1 MSQQELELPKGW
13 VKTKL
18 DDVVIRISNG
28 TSEKQTKEKTKFPVT
43 RIETISDTEIN
54 FNRVRYLKNCS
65 KKILDKYK
73 MEYGDILFSNINS
86 DSHLGKTA
94 IFHLTD
100 IELIHGMNLL
110 LIRSNREIILPK
122 LLNFIFNYHRTSG
135 FFYSIAQHA
144 VNQSSINQTRL
155 KKTPILL
162 PPLNEQKRIVS
173 KIEELFSKIDS
184 TKQSLEHT
192 KLQLEQYKKSL
203 LTSAF
208 EGKLTDAKQYDDQL
222 EIPKLLQLI
231 ESERNDIFLKT
242 ILKNNLSGDRFKQIS
257 PREYNPE
264 NMPISTKKWH
274 IVSLE
279 TICSFVQAG
288 STPLRTENSNFSETG
303 FPLIKVENILKN
315 GEVFL
320 KNNQL
325 RITPK
330 PHNKMWR
337 SKVFPDDIL
346 INIVGPPLGKI
357 GLVPKK
363 FPESNINQAIVLMR
377 TVPSYLNK
385 FLLFCLQS
393 PKYYDYQ
400 LKLSSG
406 VRQENIRKSSIGTI
420 PIPLPSL
427 KEQKEIVSQIEQG
440 FSLIE
445 NTSQII
451 ESTLQ
456 NLQTMKMSVLKQ
468 AFEGKLVPQDPNDEP
483 ASVLLERIKSTKESQ
498 STKQRGMKNVK

>member
-1 MSQQELELPKGW
+1 MTDTELELPQGWKWCKFQDVTDVVRGGSPRPKGDPRYFGGTIPW
-13 VKTKL
+13 IMIRDISKEKGKFLTKTKDTVTEEGAKKSRL
-18 DDVVIRISNG
+18 LKKGSLILSNSG
-28 TSEKQTKEKTKFPVT
+28 TVCVP
-43 RIETISDTEIN
+43 
-54 FNRVRYLKNCS
+54 
-65 KKILDKYK
+65 KILKVD
-73 MEYGDILFSNINS
+73 GCIHDGFLTFPDIPKNMNMDYAYYWFEKIRTKIRQENQQGITQVNLNIQIV
-86 DSHLGKTA
+86 K
-94 IFHLTD
+94 
-100 IELIHGMNLL
+100 
-110 LIRSNREIILPK
+110 IIDVP
-122 LLNFIFNYHRTSG
+122 
-135 FFYSIAQHA
+135 
-144 VNQSSINQTRL
+144 
-155 KKTPILL
+155 L

-173 KIEELFSKIDS
+173 KIEELFSRIDS

-208 EGKLTDAKQYDDQL
+208 EGKLTDTKQYDDQL

-279 TICSFVQAG
+279 TVCSFVQG
-288 STPLRTENSNFSETG
+288 GMTPLRTETSNFSETG
-303 FPLIKVENILKN
+303 FPLIKVENVLKN
-315 GEVFL
+315 GIVFL
-320 KNNQL
+320 KNDQL

-337 SKVFPDDIL
+337 SKVFPDDLL

-445 NTSQII
+445 NTSQIV

-456 NLQTMKMSVLKQ
+456 NLQTMKMSILKQ

-483 ASVLLERIKSTKESQ
+483 ASVLLEKIKVEKS
-498 STKQRGMKNVK
+498 